1 MTIAK
6 NSTWTD
12 LRQLPLVEVPGMS
25 VKYVNVDGPP
35 DDVQIVGDRLQWT
48 VWRVMQP
55 FGWERPV
62 RAVKAVISV
71 PLASYVPGY
80 FDGLVLEAIQRLGQ
94 APRLPSL
101 EFTVQ

>member
-12 LRQLPLVEVPGMS
+12 LRQLPLVEVPDVP
-25 VKYVNVDGPP
+25 VKYVTVDGPP

-48 VWRVMQP
+48 LWRAMQP
-55 FGWERPV
+55 FGYERPV
-62 RAVKAVISV
+62 RAVKAVISM

-80 FDGLVLEAIQRLGQ
+80 FDGLVLEAIQRRGQ
-94 APRLPSL
+94 TPRLPSL
-101 EFTVQ
+101 AFTVQ